1 MPSPL
6 DRFATKTP
14 EAENFDVPALPKLA
28 DYLTEHGLKA
38 GAPKFDE
45 AMQTWLRNFKL
56 NLNAKIMGKAGVSPG
71 DGK

>member
-14 EAENFDVPALPKLA
+14 EAENFDVPDLPKLS
-28 DYLTEHGLKA
+28 DHIKEHGLKA

-45 AMQTWLRNFKL
+45 AMQNWLRKFKL
-56 NLNAKIMGKAGVSPG
+56 NLNAKVRGKTGVSS
-71 DGK
+71 GKD